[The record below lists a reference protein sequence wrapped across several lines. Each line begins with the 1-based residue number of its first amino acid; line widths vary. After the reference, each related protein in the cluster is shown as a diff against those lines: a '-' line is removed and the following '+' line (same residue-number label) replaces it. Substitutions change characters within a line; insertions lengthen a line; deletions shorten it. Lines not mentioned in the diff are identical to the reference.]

1 MPFSLR
7 AFFILCIGS
16 LALGSGCAT
25 LPQETVHESTP
36 ERSSITPSPTPEP
49 TPTLPEWSIVAGG
62 DVTPADGLDPL
73 IQQFGPDYPYRQ
85 LAPIFSEAD
94 LGLVN
99 LESPISSRGKALR
112 GKRFTFR
119 AHPSAAPALKRAG
132 INVVAMANNHILD
145 YGPQALEDTLKH
157 LDQAGVAH
165 AGAGKNIFESRKPA
179 LIVTNSGTTVAVLS
193 YSMTYPEKY
202 WASSRRPGTTAGSEE
217 RIQEDVT
224 SACARS
230 AAVVVCFHWGGE
242 LLTEPRDYQI
252 KLGHA
257 AIDAGAKLVVGTH
270 PHILQGLEW
279 YKNGLILYSLGNL
292 AFGGG
297 SSRRA
302 VQSALVKVSFTNKG
316 NIHRARV
323 RALSVDNQATRFQP
337 TVVEGFPAAAIYLN
351 LKQLSSAWNTE
362 IVPATDGWAEIIPPS
377 SAKINY

>member
-7 AFFILCIGS
+7 SFFILSICS
-16 LALGSGCAT
+16 LTLGSGCAT
-25 LPQETVHESTP
+25 LPHETVHEAIRESST
-36 ERSSITPSPTPEP
+36 ITPLPTPEP
-49 TPTLPEWSIVAGG
+49 TPPSTDWSIIAGG
-62 DVTPADGLDPL
+62 DVTPAGGLDPL
-73 IQQFGPDYPYRQ
+73 IQRFGPDYPYRQ

-94 LGLVN
+94 FGLVN
-99 LESPISSRGKALR
+99 LESPISARGKALR
-112 GKRFTFR
+112 GKKFTFR

-157 LDQAGVAH
+157 LDQAGIAH

-179 LIVTNSGTTVAVLS
+179 LLVTSSGTTVAVLS

-202 WASSRRPGTTAGSEE
+202 WASSRRPGTTAGSEQ

-224 SACARS
+224 SACAR
-230 AAVVVCFHWGGE
+230 AATVIVCFHWGGE

-252 KLGHA
+252 RLGHA

-279 YKNGLILYSLGNL
+279 YKDGLVLYSLGNL

-302 VQSALVKVSFTNKG
+302 VQSALVKVIFTNDG
-316 NIHRARV
+316 NIRRARV
-323 RALSVDNQATRFQP
+323 RALSVDNRATRFQP
-337 TVVEGFPAAAIYLN
+337 TVVEGFQAAAIYLN
-351 LKQLSSAWNTE
+351 LKQLSTAWNTE
-362 IVPATDGWAEIIPPS
+362 IQPATDGWAEIIPPS
-377 SAKINY
+377 AAKK